1 LQLPA
6 TLKMS
11 DLTAVA
17 VALVVVALGGWAL
30 AAWIRG
36 RSEAQVTALRQE
48 IQTLLATQAQTVA
61 THIGQLAH
69 SVTQQLGQVTQQL
82 QTGVAATGTLA
93 SDAQQAVAARLA
105 ESTEML
111 GAIRQQLGEVQQA
124 GRELSG
130 AARTI
135 ELVLGGAQTR
145 GSLGEVALERMLS
158 DALPQAGYELQYR
171 FATGEVVDAVLR
183 FRDKLLP
190 VDSKFP
196 LDDYR
201 RMAEQGE
208 DARKGF
214 AQAVRLHADSIAKKY
229 IRPDEGTLDMALMF
243 VPSEGVYYE
252 LLMTADA
259 KGAPL
264 DAYCRSK
271 GVVPVS
277 PNSLYAHLNI
287 LLMGLRGIQVEEN
300 ARRLLASLA
309 GLSKQL
315 DTFAEVYDKLG
326 THLRNAQQ
334 SYTDAG
340 GKLERARN
348 ALDQMAQGALPE
360 AAPKT
365 LEAATRD

>member
-1 LQLPA
+1 
-6 TLKMS
+6 
-11 DLTAVA
+11 
-17 VALVVVALGGWAL
+17 
-30 AAWIRG
+30 
-36 RSEAQVTALRQE
+36 
-48 IQTLLATQAQTVA
+48 
-61 THIGQLAH
+61 
-69 SVTQQLGQVTQQL
+69 
-82 QTGVAATGTLA
+82 
-93 SDAQQAVAARLA
+93 AVAARLA

-111 GAIRQQLGEVQQA
+111 GTIRQQLGEVQQA

-158 DALPQAGYELQYR
+158 DALPQAGYELQHR

-264 DAYCRSK
+264 DAYCRGK

-315 DTFAEVYDKLG
+315 DTFAEVYDRLG

-334 SYTDAG
+334 SYTDAD

-360 AAPKT
+360 APPKT
-365 LEAATRD
+365 VEAATRD

>member
-1 LQLPA
+1 
-6 TLKMS
+6 MS

-69 SVTQQLGQVTQQL
+69 SVTQQLGQITQQL
-82 QTGVAATGTLA
+82 QTSVAATGSLA

-111 GAIRQQLGEVQQA
+111 GTIRQQLGEVQQA

-145 GSLGEVALERMLS
+145 GSLGEVAL
-158 DALPQAGYELQYR
+158 LQYR

-264 DAYCRSK
+264 DAYCRGK

>member
-1 LQLPA
+1 
-6 TLKMS
+6 
-11 DLTAVA
+11 
-17 VALVVVALGGWAL
+17 
-30 AAWIRG
+30 
-36 RSEAQVTALRQE
+36 
-48 IQTLLATQAQTVA
+48 
-61 THIGQLAH
+61 
-69 SVTQQLGQVTQQL
+69 
-82 QTGVAATGTLA
+82 
-93 SDAQQAVAARLA
+93 
-105 ESTEML
+105 ML
-111 GAIRQQLGEVQQA
+111 GTIRQQLGEVQQA

-264 DAYCRSK
+264 DAYCRGK

-334 SYTDAG
+334 SYTDAD

-360 AAPKT
+360 APPKT